1 MRAERSARNQA
12 RRSARCSKKKDVDWK
27 LFGSTFVAIFIA
39 ELGDK
44 TQLAVLSFSA
54 GGSSRWTTFAA
65 SAAALALSSAIA
77 AFGGE
82 LLARWV
88 SPLLLRRLAGGI
100 FVVMGVLFL
109 VRKG

>member
-1 MRAERSARNQA
+1 
-12 RRSARCSKKKDVDWK
+12 VDWK
-27 LFGSTFVAIFIA
+27 LFASTFVAIFIA

-54 GGSSRWTTFAA
+54 AGGSRWNTFLA

-82 LLARWV
+82 LLSRWV
-88 SPLLLRRLAGGI
+88 SPLLLRRLAGGV
-100 FVVMGVLFL
+100 FLLMGALFL
-109 VRKG
+109 LRKG